1 MDKKNTVRPVKE
13 SERNQK
19 RSSYAVSDSER
30 KLSFDAGVQKALGI
44 EENAEFRIV
53 EHPDR
58 IEIFPNIHS
67 LGKLYIEPTS
77 KCNLNCRTCIRH
89 SWNEEMGNMQWP
101 VFQLIAD
108 QLKEFHHIHTVM
120 FGGFGEPTYHPD
132 ILDMIGSIS
141 AMDIRTEMVTNGTLL
156 NEAMIRGLYRN
167 KLDMLWVSFD
177 GTSEENFDDLRRG
190 ASFSSVV
197 KNLLLLNRLA
207 VEFDHP
213 IGIGIAFVVMKQN
226 IQDLKNLRQLALRV
240 GATKISVSNVLP
252 YDKHMAKDMVCAHT
266 IAQSRRRGVNSDSD
280 ISISLPLIDGKHM
293 TKDVNLS
300 TLLREYDS
308 VSILTNKIGVE
319 ANRCR
324 FIKDRASV
332 IRWNGDITP
341 CMGLIHQ
348 YKQYMSTANLERN
361 VEPYILGN
369 VGQKTLKEV
378 WDSEEYKAFRERV
391 DQFDFSPCH
400 SCGGCNLSET
410 NQEDCFGNEFPT
422 CGGCLWAQGVIQCP

>member
-13 SERNQK
+13 NERNEKK
-19 RSSYAVSDSER
+19 RCYAISDSEL

-44 EENAEFRIV
+44 EQNAEFRIV
-53 EHPDR
+53 THQDR

-77 KCNLNCRTCIRH
+77 DCNLNCRTCIRH
-89 SWNEEMGNMQWP
+89 SWNENMGNMQWP
-101 VFQLIAD
+101 VFQQIVK
-108 QLKEFHHIHTVM
+108 QIKEFHHVHTVM
-120 FGGFGEPTYHPD
+120 FGGFGEPTFHPD
-132 ILDMIGSIS
+132 ILNMIGSIS

-190 ASFSSVV
+190 ASFTQVTN
-197 KNLLLLNRLA
+197 NLMLLNSIG
-207 VEFDHP
+207 VEFDHQ
-213 IGIGIAFVVMKQN
+213 INIGIAFVVMKQN
-226 IQDLKNLRQLALRV
+226 IKDLKKLKQLAYKV
-240 GATKISVSNVLP
+240 GAKKISVSNVLP
-252 YDKHMAKDMVCAHT
+252 YNKHMAKDMVCTHT
-266 IAQSRRRGVNSDSD
+266 IAQSKQSDLISDND
-280 ISISLPLIDGKHM
+280 ISISLPLIDGKYM
-293 TKDVNLS
+293 TEEVNLS

-319 ANRCR
+319 SNRCR

-332 IRWNGDITP
+332 IKWNGDITP

-348 YKQYMSTANLERN
+348 YKQYMSTANLERI
-361 VEPYILGN
+361 VEPYVLGN

-378 WDSEEYKAFRERV
+378 WYSEEYKAFRERV

-400 SCGGCNLSET
+400 SCGGCTLSET
-410 NQEDCFGNEFPT
+410 NLEDCFGNEFPT